1 MQIQSEFLRTL
12 TTGLR
17 ELRLLESAKKQ
28 QVRGVP
34 AVPDEGSGSDDDEY
48 QCPKRRRKMTPRRV
62 VYSSHGLHIQ
72 DSLQL

>member
-12 TTGLR
+12 TIGLR

-28 QVRGVP
+28 QARVP
-34 AVPDEGSGSDDDEY
+34 ALPDEGSGSDDDEY

>member
-1 MQIQSEFLRTL
+1 VQIQSEFLRTL

-28 QVRGVP
+28 QTRVP
-34 AVPDEGSGSDDDEY
+34 VVPDEDSGSDDDEY
-48 QCPKRRRKMTPRRV
+48 QCPKRRRKMTPRRA